1 MNTAITR
8 VASAPFME
16 ASLVPVNLYHDK
28 RWQWLLY
35 LVFFTL
41 VGLIPVFVGDAF
53 LLNQFALYGVFAM
66 LAVSISLCWGAGGIL
81 NLGQGLMFGL
91 SAYGM
96 AMTMQMQA
104 QDPVS
109 NPIPPFMLNNGLDHL
124 PWFWSL
130 FASTGAGLL
139 TTLAVPT
146 LFCLLFGGLMFSARV
161 SGPFFAIISLAML
174 SAVGT
179 LVLDVQPYTNG
190 ANGISPP
197 MPLQIFGAPLDPYSR
212 AMFWTVFVL
221 LCSLTVLAKLLTQS
235 KFGQVV
241 QALKN
246 DPERVRF
253 LGYNV
258 ALYETLIYTLSGFIA
273 AVAGCCF
280 TLIVQYV
287 SPAQFDVAF
296 SITMV
301 IWAGIGGRLSL
312 LGSIIGALLIQ
323 GGQSY
328 LGDSF
333 LNSWMLILGVFFI
346 LVVRFLPKG
355 LAGLLEVLLARRV
368 PGPKALPA
376 GPGGLS
382 EGRN

>member
-1 MNTAITR
+1 MPN
-8 VASAPFME
+8 
-16 ASLVPVNLYHDK
+16 NLYHDK
-28 RWQWLLY
+28 RCQWLVY
-35 LVFFTL
+35 VVFFAAIAM
-41 VGLIPVFVGDAF
+41 IPVFIDDAF
-53 LLNQFALYGVFAM
+53 LLNQFALYGVFGL

-96 AMTMQMQA
+96 AMTMQMQS
-104 QDPVS
+104 QDPVNS
-109 NPIPPFMLNNGLDHL
+109 PIPPFMLNNGLDHL

-130 FASTGAGLL
+130 FASTGGGIFTALV
-139 TTLAVPT
+139 VPT
-146 LFCLLFGGLMFSARV
+146 LFCLLFGGLMFQARV

-197 MPLQIFGAPLDPYSR
+197 MPLQIFGGTLDPYSST
-212 AMFWTVFVL
+212 MFWLVFIL
-221 LCSLTVLAKLLTQS
+221 LAGLTVIGKLLTQS
-235 KFGQVV
+235 KFGHVV

-258 ALYETLIYTLSGFIA
+258 ALYETLIYTISGFIA

-333 LNSWMLILGVFFI
+333 LNSWMLILGLFFI
-346 LVVRFLPKG
+346 LVVRFLPSG
-355 LAGLLEVLLARRV
+355 LAGLLESGLGRLGSR
-368 PGPKALPA
+368 PA
-376 GPGGLS
+376 PVEVEQDDAVMTTKSGS
-382 EGRN
+382 

>member
-1 MNTAITR
+1 MSSN
-8 VASAPFME
+8 P
-16 ASLVPVNLYHDK
+16 YHDK
-28 RWQWLLY
+28 RCQWLMY
-35 LVFFTL
+35 LVFFAG
-41 VGLIPVFVGDAF
+41 VGLIPVFIDDAF
-53 LLNQFALYGVFAM
+53 LLNQFALYGVFGL

-96 AMTMQMQA
+96 AMTMQMQS
-104 QDPVS
+104 QDPIN

-130 FASTGAGLL
+130 FSSTGGGIFL
-139 TTLAVPT
+139 TLAVPT

-161 SGPFFAIISLAML
+161 SGPFFAIISLALL

-179 LVLDVQPYTNG
+179 LVLDIQPYTNG

-197 MPLQIFGAPLDPYSR
+197 MPLQIFGAPLDPYSTS
-212 AMFWTVFVL
+212 MFWVVFVC
-221 LCSLTVLAKLLTQS
+221 LCGLTVLAKLITQS
-235 KFGQVV
+235 KFGQIVH
-241 QALKN
+241 ALKN

-333 LNSWMLILGVFFI
+333 LNSWMLILGLFFI
-346 LVVRFLPKG
+346 VVVRFLPRG
-355 LAGLLEVLLARRV
+355 LAGLIESVLGRLCTPEPAAHEASV
-368 PGPKALPA
+368 ALTKS
-376 GPGGLS
+376 GS
-382 EGRN
+382 

>member
-1 MNTAITR
+1 MLN
-8 VASAPFME
+8 
-16 ASLVPVNLYHDK
+16 NLYHD
-28 RWQWLLY
+28 RRYQWSIYLL
-35 LVFFTL
+35 FFAL
-41 VGLIPVFVGDAF
+41 LAVIPLYVTDAF
-53 LLNQFALYGVFAM
+53 VLNQFALYGVFGL
-66 LAVSISLCWGAGGIL
+66 LAVSISLCWGTGGIL
-81 NLGQGLMFGL
+81 NLGQGVMFGL

-96 AMTMQMQA
+96 AMTMQMQS
-104 QDPVS
+104 QDPVN

-124 PWFWSL
+124 PWFWTFFDNTGGGIFLSL
-130 FASTGAGLL
+130 AL
-139 TTLAVPT
+139 PT
-146 LFCLLFGGLMFSARV
+146 LFCLLFGGLMFQARV

-174 SAVGT
+174 SAIAT

-197 MPLQIFGAPLDPYSR
+197 MPLQVFGRSVDPY
-212 AMFWTVFVL
+212 APGIYWLVFAL
-221 LCSLTVLAKLLTQS
+221 LAGLTITGKLLTQS
-235 KFGQVV
+235 KFGQIV

-258 ALYETLIYTLSGFIA
+258 ALYETLIYTISGFIA

-280 TLIVQYV
+280 TMIVQYV

-301 IWAGIGGRLSL
+301 IWAGVGGRLSL

-333 LNSWMLILGVFFI
+333 LNSWILILGLFFI
-346 LVVRFLPKG
+346 VVVRFLPKG
-355 LAGLLEVLLARRV
+355 LTGLLEAGLARLDPKRTIAQDDASLMNLK
-368 PGPKALPA
+368 PGDRA
-376 GPGGLS
+376 
-382 EGRN
+382 